1 MEEVTSEELKQV
13 KDDYGYIRYLI
24 EDLKASRETMIQAVL
39 LKHPE
44 VASELEEIDAEIGK
58 KIEDAEK
65 LEKLKKKNL
74 QALLDKYSESITLKD
89 KAEIKSDLVRVGLE
103 KDVSYDSKGLDGFAL
118 ENPKI
123 LMFRNEKV
131 KSRITLNSK

>member
-13 KDDYGYIRYLI
+13 MDDYGNIRYLI